1 MLIIVVTSGI
11 SPGGASSVQCLV
23 SADYWLKCNSLFT
36 FGFLFLP
43 YAFILKLQKNISKLI
58 RCLQCLLEIY
68 INLYIVRAHESSTSV
83 TKNVIL

>member
-11 SPGGASSVQCLV
+11 APGGASSVQCLV

-36 FGFLFLP
+36 FSFLFLP

-58 RCLQCLLEIY
+58 RCLQRLLEIY
-68 INLYIVRAHESSTSV
+68 INPYIIIFHISN
-83 TKNVIL
+83 KKCYFVIGF